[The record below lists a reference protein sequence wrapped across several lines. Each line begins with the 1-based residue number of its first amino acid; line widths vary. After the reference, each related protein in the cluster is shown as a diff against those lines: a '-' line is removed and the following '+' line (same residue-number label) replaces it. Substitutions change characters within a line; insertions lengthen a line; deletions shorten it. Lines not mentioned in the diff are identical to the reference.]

1 MPDLDSVPEQVCI
14 SLRFAPTCVVTTH
27 VTPPCR
33 RAKAKLQLRLKARA
47 VEKLEP
53 PPESP
58 PELSSGFDVD
68 ICSLIHEDKGNCAA
82 LPFDHPACS
91 LMITSCTPA
100 GSPQELAQQGEQGIN
115 CTA

>member
-14 SLRFAPTCVVTTH
+14 SLRFAPTCIVTAH

-33 RAKAKLQLRLKARA
+33 CTKAKLQLRLKAHT

-53 PPESP
+53 PSESL

-68 ICSLIHEDKGNCAA
+68 IHSLIHEDKGNCAA
-82 LPFDHPACS
+82 LPFNHPARP
-91 LMITSCTPA
+91 LMIASCTP
-100 GSPQELAQQGEQGIN
+100 QR
-115 CTA
+115 

>member
-1 MPDLDSVPEQVCI
+1 MPDLDSVPEQVRI

-33 RAKAKLQLRLKARA
+33 RAKAKLQLKLKACT

-58 PELSSGFDVD
+58 PKLSSGFDVD
-68 ICSLIHEDKGNCAA
+68 IHSFIHKDEGNCAA
-82 LPFDHPACS
+82 LPFDHLAHS
-91 LMITSCTPA
+91 LTIASH
-100 GSPQELAQQGEQGIN
+100 SPQR
-115 CTA
+115 

>member
-1 MPDLDSVPEQVCI
+1 MPDLDSVPEQVRI
-14 SLRFAPTCVVTTH
+14 YLRFAPTCVVTTH

-68 ICSLIHEDKGNCAA
+68 IHSLIHEDKGNCAA
-82 LPFDHPACS
+82 LPFDHPARPLTIAS
-91 LMITSCTPA
+91 RTP
-100 GSPQELAQQGEQGIN
+100 QR
-115 CTA
+115 

>member
-1 MPDLDSVPEQVCI
+1 MPDLDSVPEQVRI
-14 SLRFAPTCVVTTH
+14 SLRFSPTCVVTTH

-58 PELSSGFDVD
+58 PELLSGFEVD
-68 ICSLIHEDKGNCAA
+68 IHSLIHEDKGNCAA
-82 LPFDHPACS
+82 LPIDHPARS
-91 LMITSCTPA
+91 LTIASRTP
-100 GSPQELAQQGEQGIN
+100 QR
-115 CTA
+115 

>member
-1 MPDLDSVPEQVCI
+1 MLDPDLVPEQVCL
-14 SLRFAPTCVVTTH
+14 SLRFAPTCVVTAH

-33 RAKAKLQLRLKARA
+33 HAKAKLQLRLKART

-68 ICSLIHEDKGNCAA
+68 IHSFIHKDEGNCAA
-82 LPFDHPACS
+82 LPFDRPARS
-91 LMITSCTPA
+91 LTIASRV
-100 GSPQELAQQGEQGIN
+100 PQM
-115 CTA
+115 

>member
-1 MPDLDSVPEQVCI
+1 MPDLDSVPEQVRI

-53 PPESP
+53 LRERP

-68 ICSLIHEDKGNCAA
+68 IHSLTHEDKGNCAA

-91 LMITSCTPA
+91 LMIASR
-100 GSPQELAQQGEQGIN
+100 SPQR
-115 CTA
+115 